1 MWHRP
6 LQRLVKRA
14 SIYNKIQSSVGSQR
28 VWNGFIAHC
37 RPFMENWN
45 PSHLWL
51 DVGCGTAEVLQ
62 YLPAHI
68 AYLGIDENNRY
79 IQFARERYQ
88 HRPNTHFHCKDW
100 NAVDWSGIGIETE
113 QSVQVVSLLGL
124 LHHLPTPEAKSIVQQ
139 SLSTLHKNGTLI
151 TLDGCIEQDA
161 GVIERFF
168 YWIDRGDHIRSPQE
182 LSALFPER
190 PTMRIEQHWLRV
202 PYRYALCTVPKS

>member
-14 SIYNKIQSSVGSQR
+14 SIYNKIQSAVGSQR
-28 VWNGFIAHC
+28 VWHGFIAHC
-37 RPFMENWN
+37 RPLMETWK

-68 AYLGIDENNRY
+68 GYLGIDENPRY
-79 IQFARERYQ
+79 IQFARKRYQ
-88 HRPNTHFHCKDW
+88 HRPNTHFQCKDW
-100 NAVDWSGIGIETE
+100 NAVDWAGIATG

-124 LHHLPTPEAKSIVQQ
+124 LHHLPTPEAKSIVERSLCALQQ
-139 SLSTLHKNGTLI
+139 NGTLI

-168 YWIDRGDHIRSPQE
+168 YWIDRGDHIRSSQK
-182 LSALFPER
+182 LSTLFPER
-190 PTMRIEQHWLRV
+190 PTMHLEKHWLRV
-202 PYRYALCTVPKS
+202 PYRYALCTVLKS